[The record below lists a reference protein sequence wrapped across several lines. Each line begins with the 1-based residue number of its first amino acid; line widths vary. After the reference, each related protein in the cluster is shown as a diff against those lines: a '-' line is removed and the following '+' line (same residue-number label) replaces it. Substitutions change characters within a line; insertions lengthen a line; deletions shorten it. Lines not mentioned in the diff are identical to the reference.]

1 MSSRITRGLPFG
13 VEPRL
18 GWGKHF
24 LGANTYPNSAI
35 GSIIGLTKS
44 LNDLQAPR
52 STVEVQI
59 QVQIQVQMPPLLNE
73 LCTARRRLL
82 PNITFRIQK
91 VDTSTSDCLF
101 LISKPNCNM
110 GEKTRRRDDEHTLF
124 LHHGRWQRKAP
135 AHVRIP
141 QSARLLPCFPVF
153 SLILTFMGLV
163 RLRDYVGYLHGP
175 THDPAQDDFLFDW
188 SKASIL
194 PFAS

>member
-1 MSSRITRGLPFG
+1 MSFRITRGLPFG

-110 GEKTRRRDDEHTLF
+110 GEKTRRRDDEHTLL
-124 LHHGRWQRKAP
+124 LHQWPMAKKSTSTRPNSSVCSSVALL
-135 AHVRIP
+135 
-141 QSARLLPCFPVF
+141 SCLLPHLDLYGPCSTP
-153 SLILTFMGLV
+153 
-163 RLRDYVGYLHGP
+163 RLR
-175 THDPAQDDFLFDW
+175 
-188 SKASIL
+188 
-194 PFAS
+194 